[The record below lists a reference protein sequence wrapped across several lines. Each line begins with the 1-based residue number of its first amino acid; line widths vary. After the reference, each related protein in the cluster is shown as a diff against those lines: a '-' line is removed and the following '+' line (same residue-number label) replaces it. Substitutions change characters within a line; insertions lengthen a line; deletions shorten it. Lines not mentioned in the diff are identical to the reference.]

1 MGAIETNFKH
11 ILCCNWC
18 FLDILQSYNLTA
30 IQWMAIGVAVFLLGL
45 SKSGIKGIGIIIVVI
60 LAFVFG
66 EKASTGIL
74 LPLLI
79 CADIFA
85 VIYYNRHA
93 QWNIIKKLMPWMIVG
108 VLVGVWVGNDISEA
122 VFKKMMAIIIIVS
135 VGIMFYSENRKSQS
149 VPKNTFF
156 SISTG
161 FLAGFTTMIGNLAG
175 PISNI
180 YFLAMRFPK
189 NEFIGTAA
197 WLFFIINV
205 FKLPFHIFAWKTVTK
220 ETLILNSILIP
231 VIIVGFFVGVAIVK
245 LVSNINYRRFILI
258 VTAFGGI
265 LMLFG

>member
-1 MGAIETNFKH
+1 MSYIE
-11 ILCCNWC
+11 
-18 FLDILQSYNLTA
+18 ILQSYHLTA
-30 IQWMAIGVAVFLLGL
+30 LQWIAIGFAVFLLGL

-74 LPLLI
+74 LPMLI
-79 CADIFA
+79 CADVFA

-93 QWNIIKKLMPWMIVG
+93 QWGIIRKLIPFMIIG
-108 VLVGVWVGNDISEA
+108 VLFGVWVGNDVSE
-122 VFKKMMAIIIIVS
+122 VLFKRLMAIIIIGS
-135 VGIMFYSENRKSQS
+135 VFIMFYTERRKSNK
-149 VPKNTFF
+149 VPTHILF
-156 SISTG
+156 SSGTG

-205 FKLPFHIFAWKTVTK
+205 FKLPFHIFVWKTVTV
-220 ETLILNSILIP
+220 ESLVLNSVLIP
-231 VIIVGFFVGVAIVK
+231 TVIIGFFLGAYIVK
-245 LVSNINYRRFILI
+245 FISNVNYRRFILV
-258 VTAFGGI
+258 VTAIGGI
-265 LMLFG
+265 IMLFR